1 MSANASFTEPAI
13 QRCPFG
19 LMAQIRKESP
29 IYRDPVTNFLV
40 LTRHADIV
48 HVNQHPELF
57 SSTTTVILNREN
69 SPVADEVARRYS
81 ERGFLPMHTLLTN
94 DPPSHKGYRV
104 LVESVFNASF
114 VKQLEVHIEELADD
128 LIDQFIDNNQVDL
141 MVEFAIKLPM
151 YLISEQLG
159 VSKEDWRRFKLWSD
173 ITVEQINPGI
183 DPERELEITDHLI
196 EMQHYLLKRA
206 EVYLENPAPT
216 LLSRLANAEVDGR
229 RLDSREFVAIAHQLL
244 VAGNETTTSSIATG
258 VLMLLEDPQLRERLQ
273 TNPDQ
278 VSSFVEEV
286 LRLHA
291 PSPHL
296 YRQVV
301 QDCEIGGFPV
311 AKDEVLMLSYLA
323 ANRDPEKFESPD
335 CLDLDRKNGRQHL
348 AFGRGIHFCIGNQL
362 ARAELR
368 IAFQRLLAR
377 LPQMSLDPAWPKP
390 QFAAIYHVRT
400 LEQLHIIF

>member
-1 MSANASFTEPAI
+1 MSSNASFTEPAV

-19 LMAQIRKESP
+19 LMTRLQQESP

-57 SSTTTVILNREN
+57 SNTTSVILDRKG
-69 SPVADEVARRYS
+69 SAVANEVVKRYS
-81 ERGFLPMHTLLTN
+81 ERGFLPMHTLVTN
-94 DPPSHKGYRV
+94 DPPSHSSYRA
-104 LVESVFNASF
+104 LVETVFNASF
-114 VKQLEVHIEELADD
+114 VKQLEPHIEALADE
-128 LIDQFIDNNQVDL
+128 LIDQFIAAGSVDL
-141 MVEFAIKLPM
+141 MVEFALKLPM

-173 ITVEQINPGI
+173 ITVEQINPGLA
-183 DPERELEITDHLI
+183 PERELEITDHLI
-196 EMQHYLLKRA
+196 EMQHYLLERA
-206 EVYLENPAPT
+206 ERYRKQPAPT
-216 LLSRLANAEVDGR
+216 LLSRLANAQIDGR
-229 RLDSREFVAIAHQLL
+229 QLDAREFVAIAHQLL
-244 VAGNETTTSSIATG
+244 VAGNETTTSAIATG
-258 VLMLLEDPQLRERLQ
+258 VLMLLEAPDLRAQLQ
-273 TNPDQ
+273 VNPDQ
-278 VSSFVEEV
+278 VTSFVEEV

-296 YRQVV
+296 YRQVL
-301 QDCEIGGFPV
+301 QDCEISGLPV

-323 ANRDPEKFESPD
+323 ANRDPDKFESPH
-335 CLDLDRKNGRQHL
+335 CLDLERKNGRQHL

-377 LPQMSLDPAWPKP
+377 LPHMRLDPERPKP
-390 QFAAIYHVRT
+390 EFAAIYHVHT
-400 LEQLHIIF
+400 LEQLHVMF